1 MSAPAVQHVLSIAGG
16 GPLSGRIAISGSKNA
31 SLPIMAASILTD
43 EAVLLRNVP
52 EVADTSLMAEILQV
66 LGGRAEELDG
76 GVVSLRATRMDSVVP
91 PELARRMRASIV
103 LLGAL
108 LARTGEARL
117 PKPGGDE
124 IGARRVE
131 QHIRGLRAMGAEIN
145 EGPAEFVAR
154 VRGSLHGA
162 RLTLD
167 LPTVT
172 GTENL
177 VMAGVLAEGRTE
189 IFNAAREPHVQDL
202 CRFLSSMGA
211 SIEGAGTDVIV
222 VEGVERL
229 HGTEH
234 RVVSDYLEAG
244 TYAIAA
250 AATGGDVVIEDGRY
264 EDLTHVLLKLEQ
276 AGAEVEAGADS
287 IRVRRAP
294 EHLLEPVDLVSWV
307 HPAFPTDLQA
317 QYMALMT
324 QARGEAVI
332 SEILFENRFQHV
344 PELLRMGARIDV
356 RGRYAV
362 VHGPARLHG
371 TDVVVP
377 DIRSGAALV
386 IAALCAR
393 GETEL
398 REAWHIDR
406 GYQDLPGKLRQLG
419 ATVERGLS
427 SEEVPGHSATSTF
440 E

>member
-1 MSAPAVQHVLSIAGG
+1 
-16 GPLSGRIAISGSKNA
+16 
-31 SLPIMAASILTD
+31 
-43 EAVLLRNVP
+43 
-52 EVADTSLMAEILQV
+52 
-66 LGGRAEELDG
+66 
-76 GVVSLRATRMDSVVP
+76 
-91 PELARRMRASIV
+91 
-103 LLGAL
+103 
-108 LARTGEARL
+108 
-117 PKPGGDE
+117 
-124 IGARRVE
+124 
-131 QHIRGLRAMGAEIN
+131 MGAEIN
-145 EGPAEFVAR
+145 EEPAEFIAH
-154 VRGSLHGA
+154 VRGGLHGA

-177 VMAGVLAEGRTE
+177 VMAGVLADGRTE
-189 IFNAAREPHVQDL
+189 IFNPAREPHVQDR

-211 SIEGAGTDVIV
+211 SIDGAGTDVIV

-250 AATGGDVVIEDGRY
+250 AATGGDVVMDDGRH
-264 EDLTHVLLKLEQ
+264 EDLTHLLLKLEQ
-276 AGAEVEAGADS
+276 AGAEVEAGADT
-287 IRVRRAP
+287 IRVRRSP
-294 EHLLEPVDLVSWV
+294 EQRLEPVDLVSWV

-324 QARGEAVI
+324 QARGETVI
-332 SEILFENRFQHV
+332 SEILFENRFQQV

-356 RGRYAV
+356 RGRDAV

-406 GYQDLPGKLRQLG
+406 GYQDMPGKLRQLG

-427 SEEVPGHSATSTF
+427 SEQALDRSTTSTF
-440 E
+440 K